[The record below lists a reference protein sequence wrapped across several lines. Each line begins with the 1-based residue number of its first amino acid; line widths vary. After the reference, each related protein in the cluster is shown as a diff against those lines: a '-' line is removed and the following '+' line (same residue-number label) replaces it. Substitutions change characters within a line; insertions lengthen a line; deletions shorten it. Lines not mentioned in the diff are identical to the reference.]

1 MTTTTI
7 TKTDDGSD
15 TVDDCDNNK
24 GGDDDVKLMTTILA
38 QADLYAGALFIEQ
51 SIGWDIYPAILLLLA
66 IAAIFTI
73 TGR

>member
-1 MTTTTI
+1 MSTTTI
-7 TKTDDGSD
+7 TKTDDGGD
-15 TVDDCDNNK
+15 TVDNCDNNK

-66 IAAIFTI
+66 N
-73 TGR
+73 RCHLHHHR